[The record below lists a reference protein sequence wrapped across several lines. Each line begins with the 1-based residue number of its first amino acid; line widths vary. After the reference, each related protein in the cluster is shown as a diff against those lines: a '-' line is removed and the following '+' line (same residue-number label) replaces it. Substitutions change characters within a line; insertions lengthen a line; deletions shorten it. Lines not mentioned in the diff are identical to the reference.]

1 MDSAFDIR
9 SNCVRIRAD
18 IKGRGLQFKGSGVI
32 YSLKQEAGYDYVLTA
47 QHILKEGDAKLE
59 QKIDQVG
66 KIEIDLY
73 ENGSFTPYKTIEK
86 DDIAKSLVPIGDDF
100 LIIRIAQGSRDL
112 TNFLLAED
120 LIEEK
125 PLKLYGISREAQD
138 VLTPLECKCVDER
151 AEMVHIMDAVD
162 DMDSL
167 HGMSGGGVF
176 AKDQPLMYGVL
187 WKQATSKGEFH
198 NVKISQNLEI
208 QINERLKEL
217 EWEAVEFINIA
228 ECKRAMMSVY
238 HQEFHDLNDTIIVN
252 SKDSRFPLKE
262 RFVMPDFIDEVQRTK
277 KVEKQEGSGITLPK
291 LEYTAIE
298 PLATEMQ
305 KFANQYLIQFYG
317 QLSETSNREVRTP
330 ATAILNPDRKILLI
344 VGGPGSG
351 KSSLLKYL
359 TLQLLK
365 GQLSSY
371 DGYLPVWMPFS
382 YMANSG
388 DSEVE
393 DVIKD
398 WLQGKKLWETCS
410 HYIDYAFEHR
420 KILLI
425 ADGIDEWGDDPLQA
439 DRVIRKVKAETDA
452 GNMLAI
458 FSSREYGIANINS
471 PFSAEDTYTIAPL
484 KQSQQDKLVEKCVEH
499 YNGLTHEIKRTAS
512 ILTAK
517 LRTLRDVDRMKENP
531 MLLTILIG
539 QYLQGNELP
548 HNNIAAMDSI
558 VEQLFVKH
566 QRSRKYQGYDY
577 SKLFDYTSNKMM
589 LGVLSKE
596 MFDYYGEGSMDKT
609 QAESLLNQY
618 LNQQAPGHELS
629 NAHLVDELF
638 HHDTHQI
645 GVIEERTGRR
655 ISFFNRQLQ
664 EFMTAKYL
672 SIDVN
677 RAKEYIQ
684 EHAADRLQHQVVLF
698 LFEMLPASA
707 FKDLYTVLKSIETND
722 YRDYY
727 LNLLKLEVL
736 VRSVKAPKEYL
747 LREVETYIQR
757 IELETDYDIKHDL
770 LEILLDGLYN
780 AALVERIE
788 AFLSN
793 YIPAAT
799 VYHDIRLNG
808 LMHVEN
814 LTEEEK
820 KFLVL
825 AIVNGEVANKIL
837 ASEVIRRHIAG
848 DAELLGMVNAYL
860 QPSTMPDVAAFFI
873 RSIIVKGIDIEKEKE
888 LIGGVE
894 TFGQFSRFYKTELSL
909 FNGETVDAKDFISL
923 VSELPY
929 SLDSEVVR
937 VMRKYFAQNE
947 ELREVA
953 LKSVV
958 AQFRQQAELDKG
970 MAWQYILA
978 CWINYPDVIRAITRE
993 LEKEFPFNF
1002 GSSYELWQII
1012 QQQKLSPELQG
1023 VITEW
1028 AVNRYEKHIWGAES
1042 VIINT
1047 IAKDPRIKAK
1057 LMASLDTYKSW
1068 MHIIVHPLVTNWGD
1082 DADVV
1087 ERLQRFLA
1095 EESVER
1101 SSWIAEYAYK
1111 IYKGDEARIKA
1122 FYERCIEDEG
1132 LGTPKERA
1140 VNEYIRYYKE
1150 EFAEKYIH
1158 RILDGEIVMSGNIL
1172 GAKWGVLSAVIDNYP
1187 SRQDVREFFEHN
1199 YADDYRFAGQIIAKY
1214 HGSELASRMVSKWH
1228 HLDTKLRLMM
1238 IHKINNLSVIDDR
1251 IEAMLKSYPQEG
1263 NAYLLCDT
1271 ALCLAGHL
1279 KREGKDEEVWKIAEN
1294 AFDTQMLTTEFGYKI
1309 RFCIYLMYHRLDDYS
1324 QLSISTGGREHEF
1337 AEMHIFYNDSPFVE
1351 KILTEE
1357 TGYLLADDMTNLKKI
1372 CRNEKRIYNY
1382 IVFFSQYV
1390 NPESEE
1396 AGIIVK
1402 YIKEHKDEI
1411 DNANI
1416 LRFLKKEGGQRQ
1428 LLKDLVLAHIDMGD
1442 SDMNATVAQIIA
1454 SDFREDE
1461 DIQRMLSLDDWHWY
1475 ESSINRVSLNCS
1487 LNTNTDKVREIY
1499 QEGREYPYTLE
1510 NSYGTYN
1517 FILSQESEDN
1527 VIRRMCKYVTG
1538 MVGSYVYSLVVN
1550 PLLKR
1555 LQSDKALADKV
1566 YEELINTSD
1575 MRIKVGYYAILSAA
1589 GVKTT
1594 ELRDWRDH
1602 QYGKLNDYGLD
1613 IIRKRERQM
1622 IAVLQ

>member
-1 MDSAFDIR
+1 MNSAFDIR

-18 IKGRGLQFKGSGVI
+18 IKGRGPQFQGSGVI
-32 YSLKQEAGYDYVLTA
+32 YPLKPEAGYDYVLTA

-59 QKIDQVG
+59 QKIDQIG
-66 KIEIDLY
+66 RIEIDLY
-73 ENGSFTPYKTIEK
+73 ENGSFVSYKTIEK
-86 DDIAKSLVPIGDDF
+86 DDVANSLVPIGDDF
-100 LIIRIAQGSRDL
+100 LIIRIPQGDKDL
-112 TNFLLAED
+112 FNFLLAED

-125 PLKLYGISREAQD
+125 PLKLYGISRDAQD
-138 VLTPLECKCVDER
+138 VLTSLGCKCVDER
-151 AEMVHIMDAVD
+151 AEIVHIVDAVD

-167 HGMSGGGVF
+167 RGMSGGGVF
-176 AKDQPLMYGVL
+176 SKDQPLMYGVL
-187 WKQATSKGEFH
+187 WKQAASKGEFH
-198 NVKISQNLEI
+198 NVKISQNLES
-208 QINERLKEL
+208 QINDLLQEL
-217 EWEAVEFINIA
+217 EWETVEFINIA

-238 HQEFHDLNDTIIVN
+238 HQEFHDLNDTIIIN
-252 SKDSRFPLKE
+252 SKDSRFPLEE
-262 RFVMPDFIDEVQRTK
+262 RFVMPDFIDEVQRMK
-277 KVEKQEGSGITLPK
+277 KAEKQEDQGITQPEP
-291 LEYTAIE
+291 EYTAIE

-365 GQLSSY
+365 GDQSSY

-410 HYIDYAFEHR
+410 HYIEYAFEHR
-420 KILLI
+420 KILFI
-425 ADGIDEWGDDPLQA
+425 ADGIDEWGEDPLQA
-439 DRVIRKVKAETDA
+439 DRVIRKVKAEADA

-484 KQSQQDKLVEKCVEH
+484 KQSQQDELVGKCVEH
-499 YNGLTHEIKRTAS
+499 YNGQTTERKRTAS

-596 MFDYYGEGSMDKT
+596 MFDYYNDGSMEKT
-609 QAESLLNQY
+609 QAEILLNQY
-618 LNQQAPGHELS
+618 LNQQTPEQELD
-629 NAHLVDELF
+629 NAHLVDELL

-655 ISFFNRQLQ
+655 ISFINRQLQ
-664 EFMTAKYL
+664 EFMSAKYL

-707 FKDLYTVLKSIETND
+707 FEGLYTVLKSIETKD
-722 YRDYY
+722 YREYY

-736 VRSVKAPKEYL
+736 VRSVKAPKDYL
-747 LREVETYIQR
+747 LKEVETYIQR
-757 IELETDYDIKHDL
+757 IETETDYDIKHDL

-780 AALVERIE
+780 GALAERVEG
-788 AFLSN
+788 FLSK
-793 YIPAAT
+793 YIPSAT

-808 LMHVEN
+808 LMNVES

-820 KFLVL
+820 RFVVL
-825 AIVNGEVANKIL
+825 TLINGEITNKIL
-837 ASEVIRRHIAG
+837 ASEVIRRHIV
-848 DAELLGMVNAYL
+848 DDVDLLGMVNSYL
-860 QPSTMPDVAAFFI
+860 QPSTMPEVAAFFI
-873 RSIIVKGIDIEKEKE
+873 RSVIVKEIDIEKEKE
-888 LIGGVE
+888 LIGSVE
-894 TFGQFSRFYKTELSL
+894 TFGLFTRFYKTEFSL
-909 FNGETVDAKDFISL
+909 FNGESVDAKEFIDL

-929 SLDSEVVR
+929 SLDGEAAR
-937 VMRKYFAQNE
+937 VLGIFFAQDE
-947 ELREVA
+947 EVRDIA
-953 LKSVV
+953 LKSLDT
-958 AQFRQQAELDKG
+958 QFRQQAELDSG
-970 MAWQYILA
+970 MAWRYLLA
-978 CWINYPDVIRAITRE
+978 SWINHPDVIQAIARE
-993 LEKEFPFNF
+993 LEKDYPFNF

-1012 QQQKLSPELQG
+1012 QKQKLSPELYG
-1023 VITEW
+1023 IIVEW
-1028 AVNRYEKHIWGAES
+1028 AVNRFEKHIWGAES

-1047 IAKDPRIKAK
+1047 IAKDARIKAK

-1068 MHIIVHPLVTNWGD
+1068 MHIIVHPLVSNWGE

-1095 EESVER
+1095 EEPVER
-1101 SSWIAEYAYK
+1101 SSWIVEYAHK
-1111 IYKGDEARIKA
+1111 IYKGDDARIKA
-1122 FYERCIEDEG
+1122 FYERCIEDDS
-1132 LGTPKERA
+1132 LGIPKERA
-1140 VNEYIRYYKE
+1140 VNEYIRYYRE
-1150 EFAEKYIH
+1150 EFEEKFVR
-1158 RILDGEIVMSGNIL
+1158 RILDGEIAMSGKLL
-1172 GAKWGVLSAVIDNYP
+1172 GAKWGVLGAVIDNYP
-1187 SRQDVREFFEHN
+1187 DRQDVREFLERN
-1199 YADDYRFAGQIIAKY
+1199 YSDDYRFAGQIIVKY
-1214 HGSELASRMVSKWH
+1214 HGSELASRMVRKWH
-1228 HLDTKLRLMM
+1228 HLDTRLRLMM
-1238 IHKINNLSVIDDR
+1238 IHKINNLTVIDDR
-1251 IEAMLKSYPQEG
+1251 IEAMLKSYLQEG

-1271 ALCLAGHL
+1271 ALCLAEHL
-1279 KREGKDEEVWKIAEN
+1279 KRDGRDEEVWKIADN
-1294 AFDTQMLTTEFGYKI
+1294 AFETQMLTTEYGYKI
-1309 RFCIYLMYHRLDDYS
+1309 RFCIYLMYHRLDDYL

-1337 AEMHIFYNDSPFVE
+1337 AEMHIFYNDSPFIE
-1351 KILTEE
+1351 KILAEE
-1357 TGYLLADDMTNLKKI
+1357 ANYLLADDTANLKKI

-1382 IVFFSQYV
+1382 MVFFSQYV

-1396 AGIIVK
+1396 AGVIVK
-1402 YIKEHKDEI
+1402 YIKEHKEEI

-1416 LRFLKKEGGQRQ
+1416 LKFLKKVGGQRQ
-1428 LLKDLVLAHIDMGD
+1428 LLKELVMAHIDKGD

-1454 SDFREDE
+1454 SDFSEDE
-1461 DIQRMLSLDDWHWY
+1461 DIQQRLSLDDWHWY
-1475 ESSINRVSLNCS
+1475 DNSINRVSLNCS
-1487 LNTNTDKVREIY
+1487 LNANTDKVRKLY
-1499 QEGREYPYTLE
+1499 KEGKEYHYPLE

-1517 FILSQESEDN
+1517 FIITQESEAD
-1527 VIRRMCKYVTG
+1527 VVYRVRKYVTE
-1538 MVGSYVYSLVVN
+1538 MVDSYAYCMVVN
-1550 PLLKR
+1550 PLLTR
-1555 LQSDKALADKV
+1555 LKSDKTLTNIL

-1575 MRIKVGYYAILSAA
+1575 MRIKVGFYAILSAA
-1589 GVKTT
+1589 GVKTA
-1594 ELRDWRDH
+1594 ELRDWRGH
-1602 QYGKLNDYGLD
+1602 QRGKLDDYGLD
-1613 IIRKRERQM
+1613 IISNRERRL
-1622 IAVLQ
+1622 IKVLQ